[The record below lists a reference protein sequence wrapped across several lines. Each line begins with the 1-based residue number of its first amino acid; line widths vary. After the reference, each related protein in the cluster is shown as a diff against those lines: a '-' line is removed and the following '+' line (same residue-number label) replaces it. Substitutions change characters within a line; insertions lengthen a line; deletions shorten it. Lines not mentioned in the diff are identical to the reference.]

1 MKKEI
6 FCLLGLNFI
15 MAIYSFALTL
25 SDTKAI
31 ELGKQWYPNELRQ
44 DCQRIHFP
52 VSVDNPNFGLFLHS
66 RDNSGDYHFPLI
78 FKIPDDPND
87 YVLLAWN
94 DCLGTIWWRLLKTV
108 DGGQTFQLVCD
119 NNKPI
124 GIVAEWSSFRLVE
137 LTGDN
142 IPELVWEGSGIGANG
157 KGQGLAAWQWRNGC
171 FVPITPYE
179 TDNLTNSDSNYNNGL
194 VTNSYIEIDDLEGDG
209 TAEVIVGPG
218 MLMHWDED
226 ENSGE
231 DDVTWTTDSPTVVW
245 RYDGIKYVKWYE
257 LDPNEPY
264 AIYVPSLGAFHPST
278 IPFSELSNP
287 GNGKISIFISDPA
300 GNSTAD
306 DFAQNSFECNGVSLT
321 FKKIWKN
328 NKQPE
333 ENSANFEFVGVPVKQ
348 FVRKSQ
354 GEWQTNPSDPFI
366 LSPDQKMEYHFC
378 GKYVE
383 LETNKALIFPQ
394 LKEKSEKFFSENPNK
409 TEYFATIPIRAKF
422 KNNKISQTSALIC
435 IKKTGNVAEK
445 EKSQNTDSS
454 KTTNPKQTEKK

>member
-1 MKKEI
+1 MKKI
-6 FCLLGLNFI
+6 CFLF
-15 MAIYSFALTL
+15 FALSFLISL
-25 SDTKAI
+25 SQCSLTITDEKAI
-31 ELGKQWYPNELRQ
+31 DLGKQWYPDEFRECHQLRGEPLPI
-44 DCQRIHFP
+44 D
-52 VSVDNPNFGLFLHS
+52 DPNFGYGMKDMPVYFQ
-66 RDNSGDYHFPLI
+66 YPLI
-78 FKIPDDPND
+78 FKMPNDPND
-87 YVLLAWN
+87 YVILAWR
-94 DCLGTIWWRLLKTV
+94 DCGRNLRWKLLKTT
-108 DGGQTFQLVCD
+108 DNGESFQLICQSE
-119 NNKPI
+119 KPI
-124 GIVAEWSSFRLVE
+124 LNAGFSWGLRLVE

-142 IPELVWEGSGIGANG
+142 IPELIWEGGNLSLSASKADSDQAITI
-157 KGQGLAAWQWRNGC
+157 WQWKNGC
-171 FVPITPYE
+171 FINILPYMANSGN
-179 TDNLTNSDSNYNNGL
+179 DFIGYLTTESF
-194 VTNSYIEIDDLEGDG
+194 IEIDDLDGDNK
-209 TAEVIVGPG
+209 AEIIVGPE
-218 MLMHWDED
+218 LTRIED
-226 ENSGE
+226 ENG
-231 DDVTWTTDSPTVVW
+231 DVSWEKNTPGSVW

-257 LDPNEPY
+257 LDPNDPNP
-264 AIYVPSLGAFHPST
+264 IYVPSLGAFHPST

-300 GNSTAD
+300 GNLTAD

-435 IKKTGNVAEK
+435 IKKTGNIAEK

>member
-1 MKKEI
+1 MKKFFMFFFLI
-6 FCLLGLNFI
+6 LFSYFLW
-15 MAIYSFALTL
+15 ALDL
-25 SDTKAI
+25 STDQI
-31 ELGKQWYPNELRQ
+31 VN
-44 DCQRIHFP
+44 
-52 VSVDNPNFGLFLHS
+52 LFLQNTPDKVKKACEMYGRCDCFSYEQIKLEVEH
-66 RDNSGDYHFPLI
+66 RENSYVFQYLVFNLPGNSSDYI
-78 FKIPDDPND
+78 
-87 YVLLAWN
+87 LLYW
-94 DCLGTIWWRLLKTV
+94 GTVPVEGWWKLLMTSDK
-108 DGGQTFQLVCD
+108 GQTFSVVCQ
-119 NNKPI
+119 NSKPFYR
-124 GIVAEWSSFRLVE
+124 GYFSKLWLSD
-137 LTGDN
+137 LTGDG
-142 IPELVWEGSGIGANG
+142 IPELIYQGEAYGGSNFPTVGLNIWKWDGNCFNHIDFVDPINPPDEDFLNGAG
-157 KGQGLAAWQWRNGC
+157 
-171 FVPITPYE
+171 
-179 TDNLTNSDSNYNNGL
+179 SN
-194 VTNSYIEIDDLEGDG
+194 TYIKFYDIDGDG
-209 TAEVIVGPG
+209 VAEVIQGPY
-218 MLMHWDED
+218 LDKIVE
-226 ENSGE
+226 ENG
-231 DDVTWTTDSPTVVW
+231 DVTWEEFPHTSII
-245 RYDGIKYVKWYE
+245 YKFDGSKFVKFME
-257 LDPNEPY
+257 FDGSDPCGF
-264 AIYVPSLGAFHPST
+264 YVPSLGAFHPST

-300 GNSTAD
+300 GNLTAD

-435 IKKTGNVAEK
+435 IKKTGNIAQDK
-445 EKSQNTDSS
+445 KPQNVDTS
-454 KTTNPKQTEKK
+454 KKGETKQTEKK